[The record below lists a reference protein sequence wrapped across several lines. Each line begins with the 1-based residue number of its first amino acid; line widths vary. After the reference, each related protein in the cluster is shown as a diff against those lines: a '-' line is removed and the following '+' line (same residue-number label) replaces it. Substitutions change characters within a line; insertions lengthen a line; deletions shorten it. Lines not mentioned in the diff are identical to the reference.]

1 MKSRKYLNW
10 VKSLDCCLCGAPADD
25 PHHLIGVGN
34 MGGMGMKAPD
44 ETAIGM
50 CRGCHG
56 MMHGTPELWPDQ
68 WEYIVRTI
76 VKAFKEEIIK
86 VA

>member
-44 ETAIGM
+44 ITAIPV
-50 CRGCHG
+50 CRGCHNSI
-56 MMHGTPELWPDQ
+56 HAKPELWPDQ
-68 WEYIVRTI
+68 WEYIVRTLAM
-76 VKAFKEEIIK
+76 AFKDGIIK